1 MKAEIFS
8 VAKLYREKFHWE
20 EFTPSDNLFMLVK
33 SGSFKFS
40 QNETEYT
47 VAKNEGAF
55 MKSGVFCK
63 RKVIEPIT
71 VFYFR
76 FRSDTPIFEGGK
88 VCFPDANRVRANI
101 DIMDRC
107 VESAKKKE
115 IYEHILYDLFFQ
127 QLIYTEANIL
137 KPNGKNDKLI
147 DDIIL
152 SLENEMEKR
161 IPLTYYAKANGLSY
175 VQFARR
181 FKAKVGI
188 SPLDYMQKIR
198 HSRAKELLS
207 NTNLLVKEI
216 SVMCGYEN
224 EYYFSKAFKKFTE
237 CSPTYYRAS
246 KKDEIHA

>member
-1 MKAEIFS
+1 MEVEIFS

-20 EFTPSDNLFMLVK
+20 ELTPSDNLFMLVK

-88 VCFPDANRVRANI
+88 VFFPDADRVRADI

-127 QLIYTEANIL
+127 QQIYTAYL
-137 KPNGKNDKLI
+137 
-147 DDIIL
+147 
-152 SLENEMEKR
+152 
-161 IPLTYYAKANGLSY
+161 
-175 VQFARR
+175 
-181 FKAKVGI
+181 
-188 SPLDYMQKIR
+188 
-198 HSRAKELLS
+198 H
-207 NTNLLVKEI
+207 
-216 SVMCGYEN
+216 
-224 EYYFSKAFKKFTE
+224 
-237 CSPTYYRAS
+237 
-246 KKDEIHA
+246 